1 MNTWKLASVL
11 VPCLVLH
18 AVSAVCVAGPS
29 ADPFIEVAARVRP
42 SVVAVGSYH
51 SKDSP
56 TVMYSGTGFVVG
68 DGRLVATN
76 AHVVDAVRQRNRQE
90 QMKVFFPDGG
100 PVDGRAVVLVGE
112 DRVHDVALLRFD
124 GAPARALELDSTNAG
139 KQGQGVGV
147 MGYPIGLRLGL
158 VPAVH
163 RGVVSAVVPAVLPLP
178 TGVKLTPELTEA
190 LRNPYNLY
198 QLDLVVFPG
207 NSGSP
212 MFDAESGKVIGI
224 INKTLAT
231 RTREHLLDSPSGIS
245 YAVPVRWVVELLEA
259 SMRSVTGPNYRG
271 EEKAGVGR
279 DAERR

>member
-1 MNTWKLASVL
+1 MKPKLLAVWL
-11 VPCLVLH
+11 FAFVAWH
-18 AVSAVCVAGPS
+18 AGALDCRGEGA
-29 ADPFIEVAARVRP
+29 ADPFIEVSARVRP
-42 SVVAVGSYH
+42 SIVAVGSYH

-56 TVMYSGTGFVVG
+56 TVVYSGTGFVVG

-76 AHVVDAVRQRNRQE
+76 AHVVDAVRQRNRVE

-100 PVDGRAVVLVGE
+100 PVDGRSVALVAE
-112 DRVHDVALLRFD
+112 DRVHDVALLRFE
-124 GAPARALELDSTNAG
+124 GAPARALELDSTHPG
-139 KQGQGVGV
+139 RQGQGVGV

-163 RGVVSAVVPAVLPLP
+163 RGVIAAVVPAVLPLP

-231 RTREHLLDSPSGIS
+231 RTREHLLESPSGIS
-245 YAVPVRWVVELLEA
+245 YAVPTRWVVELLD
-259 SMRSVTGPNYRG
+259 SMGRTVTGPTGAGREN
-271 EEKAGVGR
+271 AGVGR
-279 DAERR
+279 